1 MDTGET
7 MSIENAGR
15 FRFPISICKKQVT
28 TSENGF
34 PKIEYPTILNA
45 KAEIKTTRGMTLIAN
60 DTDFEKAYTRFSI
73 RYPKHTQISRNMFV
87 KYNGQYYSI
96 EYLNNVDE
104 RNIELEMQCK
114 LVDINKDGEVPTGFE
129 LNIT

>member
-1 MDTGET
+1 

-15 FRFPISICKKQVT
+15 FRLPIAICKKQVT

-34 PKIEYPTILNA
+34 PTINYPTILNA
-45 KAEIKTTRGMTLIAN
+45 KAEVKTTRGMTLITN
-60 DTDFEKAYTRFSI
+60 DTDFEKAYTRFTI
-73 RYPKHTQISRNMFV
+73 RYPKNTRIDRNMFV
-87 KYNGQYYSI
+87 KFNGQYYSI

-114 LVDINKDGEVPTGFE
+114 LVDINKDGEVPTGHE
-129 LNIT
+129 LAIT